1 MPTMA
6 IRPLNSSLIFDRRVI
21 LAITAAVVL
30 AFTFAFLYS
39 PDLRPSSE
47 WLPPLSSK
55 PTSPFSAPLKNTE
68 DPNIVELDYLAIKPN
83 VSDKVRYY
91 WNIPYAADAG
101 GQNRF
106 RGPQPVNRTY
116 GLGRGE
122 KPLVWDGSLGMCP
135 RIQKIDPAERNRED
149 ISGPDV
155 LGIQTRSTEDCLSLN
170 VFTPIDAEPGDD
182 LPVLVNI
189 PGGGFHLPGRSNGGA
204 MVEKARREKGVDGK
218 LDKGIVVV
226 TMYYRNGIY
235 GFLSGKEIAKDGDY
249 NNALRDQRATLEWV
263 QKYIR
268 YFGGNPDHVVIMGTS
283 AGGASVLLQ
292 LSANEGDNYHPVP
305 GVGRKRL
312 FHGAIAQ
319 SPASPTFFTP
329 DQAEKFYKEV
339 ADGLNCTD
347 IACVR
352 NAATGDLY
360 YENYPMNFPGRDTP
374 PRWMWAPTAEPAG
387 GMFTAPAPAAI
398 MADRYAKV
406 PTIIGFT
413 SNEGSDQVK
422 KTTDNEGE
430 FKSYLKDHYPLLTDE
445 DLDTLVKTYPNDRQ
459 WPDSGK
465 WWDAVAKAQG
475 DIRYICP
482 TYLAS
487 NAMSL
492 HNPKDVPTYQY
503 QWDVMWGPDIEN
515 GFGTKHA
522 GTVGQVM
529 IRRQNEISDYF
540 LSFIKFFDPNREHAV
555 IPRKDVKIAKWEPL
569 DSTGR
574 RMFFT
579 NIKEGGQRGDGQNML
594 GKMRTEM
601 RGRDDERER
610 KCRVIRG
617 MFRRLQFE
625 GVEALKLD

>member
-1 MPTMA
+1 MA
-6 IRPLNSSLIFDRRVI
+6 RVMNSSLIFDRRVLLG
-21 LAITAAVVL
+21 LAAAVIL
-30 AFTFAFLYS
+30 SFTFAFLYA
-39 PDLRPSSE
+39 PDLRPSAD
-47 WLPPLSSK
+47 WMPPLMSK
-55 PTSPFSAPLKNTE
+55 PSSPFSVPLKNLE
-68 DPNIVELDYLAIKPN
+68 DANIVELDYLAIKPN
-83 VSDKVRYY
+83 VSDKVRFY
-91 WNIPYAADAG
+91 WNIPYAATAG
-101 GQNRF
+101 GGNRF

-116 GLGRGE
+116 GIGRGQ
-122 KPLVWDGSLGMCP
+122 KPLVWDGALGMCP
-135 RIQKIDPAERNRED
+135 RIQKIDPAQRSRKD
-149 ISGPDV
+149 ISGEDV
-155 LGIQTRSTEDCLSLN
+155 LGITARWTEDCLSLN

-189 PGGGFHLPGRSNGGA
+189 PGGGFHLPGRSNGGE

-235 GFLSGKEIAKDGDY
+235 GFLSGEQIAKDGDY
-249 NNALRDQRATLEWV
+249 NMGLRDQRAALEWV

-283 AGGASVLLQ
+283 AGGASVMLQ
-292 LSANEGDNYHPVP
+292 LTANEGDNYYPVP
-305 GVGRKRL
+305 GTGRKQL

-329 DQAEKFYKEV
+329 TQAEKFYKEV

-352 NAATGDLY
+352 AASPGDLY
-360 YENYPMNFPGRDTP
+360 YENYPMNFPGRSTP
-374 PRWMWAPTAEPAG
+374 PRWMWAPTTEPSG

-398 MADRYAKV
+398 MSNRYAKV

-430 FKSYLKDHYPLLTDE
+430 FKSYLKDHYPLLSDE
-445 DLDTLVKTYPNDRQ
+445 DLNTLVNTYPNDRQ

-487 NAMSL
+487 NAMAE
-492 HNPKDVPTYQY
+492 HNPENVPTYQY
-503 QWDVMWGPDIEN
+503 QWDVMWGVDIKN

-529 IRRQNEISDYF
+529 VRRQNEISDYF
-540 LSFIKFFDPNREHAV
+540 ISFVKFLDPNREPST
-555 IPRKDVKIAKWEPL
+555 IPREGVKVAKWEPL

-579 NIKEGGQRGDGQNML
+579 NIKEGGHRGDGTNML

-601 RGRDDERER
+601 RLRDDDRER
-610 KCRVIRG
+610 KCGVIRG
-617 MFRRLQFE
+617 MMRRLQME
-625 GVEALKLD
+625 GVEALNLN

>member
-1 MPTMA
+1 MA
-6 IRPLNSSLIFDRRVI
+6 IRALNSSLIFDRRVI
-21 LAITAAVVL
+21 LGLLACVVL

-39 PDLRPSSE
+39 PDLRPSTD
-47 WLPPLSSK
+47 WIPPLTSK
-55 PTSPFSAPLKNTE
+55 PTSTFTAPPKNT
-68 DPNIVELDYLAIKPN
+68 DDANIVELDYLAIKPN
-83 VSDKVRYY
+83 VTDKVRSY
-91 WNIPYAADAG
+91 WNIPYAATAG
-101 GQNRF
+101 GRNRF

-116 GLGRGE
+116 GVGRGQ
-122 KPLVWDGSLGMCP
+122 KPLVWDGALGMCP
-135 RIQKIDPAERNRED
+135 RIQKIDPTQRNRED
-149 ISGPDV
+149 IVGEDV
-155 LGIQTRSTEDCLSLN
+155 LGITARSTEDCLSLN
-170 VFTPIDAEPGDD
+170 VFTPFDAEAGDD

-189 PGGGFHLPGRSNGGA
+189 PGGGFHLPGRSNGGE
-204 MVEKARREKGVDGK
+204 MVEKARREKGVHGN

-235 GFLSGKEIAKDGDY
+235 GFLSGEQIAKDGDY
-249 NNALRDQRATLEWV
+249 NNGLRDQRAALEWV

-268 YFGGNPDHVVIMGTS
+268 YFGGNPDHVVLMGTS

-292 LSANEGDNYHPVP
+292 LTANDGDHHYPVP
-305 GVGRKRL
+305 GTGRKPL

-329 DQAEKFYKEV
+329 SQAEKFYNEV
-339 ADGLNCTD
+339 AGGMNCSDVTC
-347 IACVR
+347 IR
-352 NAATGDLY
+352 NASPGDLY
-360 YENYPMNFPGRDTP
+360 FENYPMNFPGRSTP
-374 PRWMWAPTAEPAG
+374 PRWMWAPTTEPSG

-398 MADRYAKV
+398 MSNHYAKV

-422 KTTDNEGE
+422 KTTDNEAE

-445 DLDTLVKTYPNDRQ
+445 DLDTLVKTYPNDRH
-459 WPDSGK
+459 WPDSGR

-482 TYLAS
+482 TYLTS
-487 NAMSL
+487 NAMAE
-492 HNPKDVPTYQY
+492 HNPASVPTYQY
-503 QWDVMWGPDIEN
+503 QWDVMWGVDIEN

-529 IRRQNEISDYF
+529 VRRQNEISDYF
-540 LSFIKFFDPNREHAV
+540 ISFVKFLDPNKEPSS
-555 IPRKDVKIAKWEPL
+555 IPREGVKLPKWESL

-579 NIKEGGQRGDGQNML
+579 NIKEGGKRGDGTDML

-601 RGRDDERER
+601 RGRDGQREASCGVVR
-610 KCRVIRG
+610 A
-617 MFRRLQFE
+617 MFRRLQME
-625 GVEALKLD
+625 GVEAITVD